1 VKVLTDPSMSV
12 MGSLQASGGR
22 RANWFGGATGST
34 VLLLLGTNLSCFFAC
49 LGGYPHLDVRLMAV
63 QNESDRKT
71 AIVVSSVWGVL
82 TAIGEVLLGLV
93 ARTFHG
99 SPSTFE
105 ANREIVLPYM
115 ISQHTLGI
123 LSVILFAST
132 LAAMMSTADSQLVV
146 ASSAVAHDF
155 YDKILNKGKDF
166 SKDVQLRISRIGTLV
181 VGAVGLGIAYF
192 SENLVYALVSYSA
205 TGLLSVF
212 MLKFTLLFFCADN
225 FSKHG
230 LIAAFLA
237 GPITTIV

>member
-1 VKVLTDPSMSV
+1 VLVEYLLDPSFRHFVEVISQNTLGTLSV
-12 MGSLQASGGR
+12 M
-22 RANWFGGATGST
+22 
-34 VLLLLGTNLSCFFAC
+34 LL
-49 LGGYPHLDVRLMAV
+49 
-63 QNESDRKT
+63 
-71 AIVVSSVWGVL
+71 
-82 TAIGEVLLGLV
+82 
-93 ARTFHG
+93 
-99 SPSTFE
+99 
-105 ANREIVLPYM
+105 
-115 ISQHTLGI
+115 
-123 LSVILFAST
+123 AST

-155 YDKILNKGKDF
+155 YDKIINKGKDF
-166 SKDVQLRISRIGTLV
+166 SKNVQLRISRIGTLV

-212 MLKFTLLFFCADN
+212 MLKFTLLFFWADN